1 MKIIEYTL
9 GLPPFRRGGLPRY
22 SKDLS
27 IELSKKD
34 EVYLLYPGYLNPFSK
49 KIRVKIRKK
58 DRYPFHLIE
67 LENML
72 PISLGLGL
80 DGKKLDKYC
89 ETRDIS
95 ELKKIIEQVS
105 PKVVHFH
112 TFMGVPKEF
121 LEYLHKR
128 KIKIIFT
135 THDFYGLCPK
145 MLSKDAIHALSNSK
159 CTDDCMLCK
168 EGPSYT
174 KLIIMQS
181 HLYKIF
187 KEKKIMKM
195 VRRRSKEQ
203 ISFENNNKK
212 RSLLDAKKR
221 FKLYRYYLEMY
232 HFVDKFHFN
241 STVSSNYVKKFL
253 PKSAGEIL
261 PITHA
266 NLIDQRDSKILK
278 KHDLLRI
285 GYVGPYDHKKG
296 FFRLLEISKC
306 LNGISIDFYGDIANN
321 ECFNQ
326 QNIRNHGIISAD
338 KLKKAYRKMDIL
350 VVPSLWHETFGFVVL
365 EALLQGT
372 PCLVSENVGA
382 KDLVPNNCIFHD
394 DSELIFKLNDLKN
407 PQKLAELNKK
417 IKTLNVVYKMSDHT
431 NKLRKEFYRS

>member
-1 MKIIEYTL
+1 
-9 GLPPFRRGGLPRY
+9 
-22 SKDLS
+22 
-27 IELSKKD
+27 
-34 EVYLLYPGYLNPFSK
+34 
-49 KIRVKIRKK
+49 
-58 DRYPFHLIE
+58 
-67 LENML
+67 
-72 PISLGLGL
+72 
-80 DGKKLDKYC
+80 
-89 ETRDIS
+89 
-95 ELKKIIEQVS
+95 
-105 PKVVHFH
+105 
-112 TFMGVPKEF
+112 
-121 LEYLHKR
+121 
-128 KIKIIFT
+128 
-135 THDFYGLCPK
+135 
-145 MLSKDAIHALSNSK
+145 
-159 CTDDCMLCK
+159 
-168 EGPSYT
+168 
-174 KLIIMQS
+174 
-181 HLYKIF
+181 
-187 KEKKIMKM
+187 MKM

-407 PQKLAELNKK
+407 PQKLAELNEK